1 MTAPPVARP
10 TIQINQLLLERATF
24 AHPPGFLSL
33 PALPIQAP
41 RDIQISLQTQID
53 SANKQFL
60 VRLQLAATSVSGS
73 PSYDLDVSLIG
84 LFAISEFPAT
94 DITKQLAVTGGT
106 ILFPFAREA
115 IANLTSRGRFGPI
128 WLQPVNLVAAVE
140 TATKS
145 TTPAK
150 RPKRKESA
158 AP

>member
-1 MTAPPVARP
+1 MTAPPVGRP

-33 PALPIQAP
+33 PALPLQMP
-41 RDIQISLQTQID
+41 GDIQVTLQTQID

-73 PSYDLDVSLIG
+73 PSYDIDVSLVG
-84 LFAISEFPAT
+84 VFAISEFPAT

-106 ILFPFAREA
+106 ILFPFARET

-128 WLQPVNLVAAVE
+128 WVQPVNLLAAVE
-140 TATKS
+140 AAEKS
-145 TTPAK
+145 AAPPK
-150 RPKRKESA
+150 RPKRKVSGDR
-158 AP
+158 